1 MAKIIVKSS
10 YYKPNS
16 ERSAAGFIR
25 YISTRDGVEKIDESK
40 KYLPA
45 AKKTQQIISRL
56 LSENPQLAQLPLY
69 LAYQNHPTRENAD
82 NLLLHL
88 AEENAEYLGSRED
101 YVSYIAQRPNVE
113 FVDENHSHG
122 LFTDNGV
129 PIVMSHVMGEVAVH
143 QGNIWTHIISLQR
156 EDAERLGYDS
166 AEAWM
171 NLLRS
176 KRNAIARSMKIA
188 PENFRWYAAF
198 HKEAAHPH
206 IHMVVYSVNP
216 REGYLTQTGIEQI
229 KSVLAREIF
238 REDMLDVYK
247 HQSDYRDELR
257 RRARELVEHLVR
269 QVQSGGCD
277 NPKLNELLL
286 QLSDALSHTEGKK
299 VYAYLTPELKNLV
312 DEIVDELAKDKRIAN
327 LYDLWYEQ
335 KKEIAAIYTDDP
347 PEKVPLSENDDFRPI
362 KNAVIKE
369 AYNLYLTSVTKL
381 RTRDRSGYAAISAL
395 NLLKYLSQMLRD
407 RYYDEQDDLDVM
419 VDSKLRAEINEKK
432 RAQGLKS

>member
-1 MAKIIVKSS
+1 
-10 YYKPNS
+10 
-16 ERSAAGFIR
+16 
-25 YISTRDGVEKIDESK
+25 
-40 KYLPA
+40 
-45 AKKTQQIISRL
+45 
-56 LSENPQLAQLPLY
+56 
-69 LAYQNHPTRENAD
+69 
-82 NLLLHL
+82 
-88 AEENAEYLGSRED
+88 
-101 YVSYIAQRPNVE
+101 
-113 FVDENHSHG
+113 
-122 LFTDNGV
+122 
-129 PIVMSHVMGEVAVH
+129 
-143 QGNIWTHIISLQR
+143 
-156 EDAERLGYDS
+156 
-166 AEAWM
+166 M

-206 IHMVVYSVNP
+206 VHMVVYSVNP

-238 REDMLDVYK
+238 REDMLDVYRQ
-247 HQSDYRDELR
+247 QSSYRDELR
-257 RRARELVEHLVR
+257 RKARELVEHLVR
-269 QVQSGGCD
+269 QVQSGRCD

-407 RYYDEQDDLDVM
+407 RYYDEQDDLDDM

>member
-1 MAKIIVKSS
+1 MRFKSQQHKSTFKKAIRKKDKTDTRLMAAMYLLTADQILWNKVKG
-10 YYKPNS
+10 N
-16 ERSAAGFIR
+16 IR
-25 YISTRDGVEKIDESK
+25 ESRIDYDEV
-40 KYLPA
+40 
-45 AKKTQQIISRL
+45 RL
-56 LSENPQLAQLPLY
+56 DTVSENCYTLY
-69 LAYQNHPTRENAD
+69 SASKDMYFNTDHVSLSDIFDTKLISEKMYNVIITAINIRRLGLEK
-82 NLLLHL
+82 
-88 AEENAEYLGSRED
+88 AEAIEY
-101 YVSYIAQRPNVE
+101 
-113 FVDENHSHG
+113 
-122 LFTDNGV
+122 
-129 PIVMSHVMGEVAVH
+129 

-156 EDAERLGYDS
+156 EDAERLGYDR

-206 IHMVVYSVNP
+206 VHMVVYSVNP

-238 REDMLDVYK
+238 RMDMLDIYK

-257 RRARELVEHLVR
+257 QKARELVEHLVR
-269 QVQSGGCD
+269 QVQSGRCD

-299 VYAYLTPELKNLV
+299 VYAYLPPEMKNLV

-347 PEKVPLSENDDFRPI
+347 PEKVPLSENEDFRPI

-407 RYYDEQDDLDVM
+407 RYYDEQDDLDDM

>member
-206 IHMVVYSVNP
+206 VHMVVYSVNP

-238 REDMLDVYK
+238 RMDMLDVYRQ
-247 HQSDYRDELR
+247 QSAYRDELR
-257 RRARELVEHLVR
+257 RKVRELVEHLVR
-269 QVQSGGCD
+269 QVQSGGG

-286 QLSDALSHTEGKK
+286 QLSDRLSHTEGKK

>member
-10 YYKPNS
+10 YLKPNA
-16 ERSAAGFIR
+16 RKNVGNYVR
-25 YISTRDGVEKIDESK
+25 YIATREGVEKIDESK

-45 AKKTQQIISRL
+45 TEKQKQIISRL
-56 LSENPQLAQLPLY
+56 LKACPEEAQNPCAV
-69 LAYQNHPTRENAD
+69 AYGNKPTRENAD
-82 NLLLHL
+82 RLLLYFADEHAVL
-88 AEENAEYLGSRED
+88 LGSRED
-101 YVSYIAQRPNVE
+101 YIGYIAQRPNVE
-113 FVDENHSHG
+113 TVDENHSHG

-129 PIVMSHVMGEVAVH
+129 PIVMSHVMQEVANH
-143 QGNIWTHIISLQR
+143 SGNIWTHIISLQR
-156 EDAERLGYDS
+156 EDAERLGYDN

-206 IHMVVYSVNP
+206 VHMVVYSVNP

-238 REDMLDVYK
+238 RMDMLDIYK

-257 RRARELVEHLVR
+257 QKARELVEHLVR
-269 QVQSGGCD
+269 QVQSGRCD

-299 VYAYLTPELKNLV
+299 VYAYLPPEIKNLV

>member
-1 MAKIIVKSS
+1 
-10 YYKPNS
+10 
-16 ERSAAGFIR
+16 
-25 YISTRDGVEKIDESK
+25 
-40 KYLPA
+40 
-45 AKKTQQIISRL
+45 
-56 LSENPQLAQLPLY
+56 
-69 LAYQNHPTRENAD
+69 
-82 NLLLHL
+82 
-88 AEENAEYLGSRED
+88 
-101 YVSYIAQRPNVE
+101 
-113 FVDENHSHG
+113 
-122 LFTDNGV
+122 
-129 PIVMSHVMGEVAVH
+129 MSHVMGEIAVH

-156 EDAERLGYDS
+156 EDAERLGYDR

-206 IHMVVYSVNP
+206 VHMVVYSVNP

-238 REDMLDVYK
+238 RMDMLDIYK

-257 RRARELVEHLVR
+257 QKARELVEHLVR
-269 QVQSGGCD
+269 QVQSGRCD

-299 VYAYLTPELKNLV
+299 VYAYLPPEMKNLV

-347 PEKVPLSENDDFRPI
+347 PEKVPLSENEDFRPI

-407 RYYDEQDDLDVM
+407 RYYDEQDDLDDM